1 MMFIVI
7 RVSPILPDVT
17 ARGESIYVCHCKG
30 ITERQVTAAVDD
42 GCTRIAELR
51 AELGVASNCG
61 KCACHVRDVLNEAL
75 AASAVVPQ
83 VGYFQPQPVAV

>member
-1 MMFIVI
+1 M
-7 RVSPILPDVT
+7 
-17 ARGESIYVCHCKG
+17 YVCICKG
-30 ITERQVTAAVDD
+30 ITERQVKAAVDD
-42 GCTRIAELR
+42 GCTSLRELR